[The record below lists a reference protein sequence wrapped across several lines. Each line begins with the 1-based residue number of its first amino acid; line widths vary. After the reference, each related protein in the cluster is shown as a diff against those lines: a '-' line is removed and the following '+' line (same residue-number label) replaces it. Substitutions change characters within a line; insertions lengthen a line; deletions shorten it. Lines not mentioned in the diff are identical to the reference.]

1 MSIRTPAELPDGVS
15 QATIGVRG
23 GLLRSGFEETA
34 EAMYLTSGYVYS
46 SAAEAEKAFTGEIDR
61 YVYSRYG
68 NPTISMFEERLR
80 LIEGAPACFA
90 TATGMAAV
98 FTSLGALLATG
109 DRLVAARSL
118 FGSCFVVCSEILP
131 RWGIETVFVDGD
143 DLSQWEEA
151 LSVPT
156 QAVFFETPSNPMQS
170 LVDIAAVCDL
180 SHAAGAKV
188 VLDNVF
194 ATPILQQGFP
204 LGVDV
209 VVYSGTKH
217 IDGQGRVLGGAI
229 LGDKQY
235 IDEPVQKLMRHTGPA
250 LSPFNAWTLLK
261 GLETL
266 AVRVDYQNTSAQRV
280 AEFLESHPAVSWVRY
295 PFLESHPQYDLA
307 KRQMTGGGT
316 VVTFELKGGSKER
329 AFEVLDKLK
338 LIDISNNLGDSKSLI
353 THPATTTHRAMGPE
367 GRAAIGLGD
376 GVVRISVGLEGTQD
390 LIADLDQALSSVS
403 RRTEAKKARRNK
415 RRAVRE
421 VNWIPQSTLDELSDD
436 IEVAAVLEELD
447 QRVTE
452 RGWIFDEE
460 LSDDESALWSYPP
473 SAADIADDDL
483 VSVTT
488 IVMSADDDGEIA
500 HVVFVGTAD
509 DYQFELKELFV
520 HVEAI
525 EAYRAGDPL
534 PDLHHS

>member
-1 MSIRTPAELPDGVS
+1 MTESPGKSVRTPAELPEGVS
-15 QATIGVRG
+15 QATVGVRG
-23 GLLRSGFEETA
+23 GLLRSGFEETS
-34 EAMYLTSGYVYS
+34 EALYLTSGYVYE
-46 SAAEAEKAFTGEIDR
+46 SAADAEKAFTGEIDR

-80 LIEGAPACFA
+80 LLEGAPACFA
-90 TATGMAAV
+90 TATGMSAV
-98 FTSLGALLATG
+98 FTALGALLCAG

-131 RWGIETVFVDGD
+131 RWGVETVFVDGD

-170 LVDIAAVCDL
+170 LVDIAAVSEL
-180 SHAAGAKV
+180 AHAAGAQV

-209 VVYSGTKH
+209 VIYSGTKH

-229 LGDKQY
+229 LGSKDY
-235 IDEPVQKLMRHTGPA
+235 IDGPVQKLMRHTGPA

-266 AVRVDYQNTSAQRV
+266 ALRVQHQNSSAHRI
-280 AEFLESHPAVSWVRY
+280 AEFLESHSSVSWVKY
-295 PFLESHPQYDLA
+295 PLLESHPQFDLA

-316 VVTFELKGGSKER
+316 VVTFELAGGTKDR
-329 AFEVLDKLK
+329 AFEVLDKLR
-338 LIDISNNLGDSKSLI
+338 IVDISNNLGDSKSLI

-376 GVVRISVGLEGTQD
+376 GVVRISVGLEGTED
-390 LIADLDQALSSVS
+390 LIADLDQAL
-403 RRTEAKKARRNK
+403 
-415 RRAVRE
+415 
-421 VNWIPQSTLDELSDD
+421 
-436 IEVAAVLEELD
+436 
-447 QRVTE
+447 
-452 RGWIFDEE
+452 G
-460 LSDDESALWSYPP
+460 
-473 SAADIADDDL
+473 
-483 VSVTT
+483 
-488 IVMSADDDGEIA
+488 
-500 HVVFVGTAD
+500 
-509 DYQFELKELFV
+509 
-520 HVEAI
+520 
-525 EAYRAGDPL
+525 
-534 PDLHHS
+534 